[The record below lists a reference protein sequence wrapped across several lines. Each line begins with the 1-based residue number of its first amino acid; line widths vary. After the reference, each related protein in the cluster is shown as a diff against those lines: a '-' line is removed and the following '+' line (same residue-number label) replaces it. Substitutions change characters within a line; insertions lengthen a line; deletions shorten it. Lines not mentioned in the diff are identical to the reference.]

1 MSYFVNKREQLDNAF
16 VSAVFNIDVDEV
28 KRLLASSDV
37 DKTLIDNVCSKEFHF
52 CPINWI
58 TQLWEVI
65 LASPNSWREDCR
77 DRIIKKQKD
86 NLEIKRVLK
95 EKLDIIYTSISL
107 NNNDLW
113 IYRWFADDSFEEF
126 FDCTKEDMINK
137 GHKAIDLDL
146 YYAVNQY
153 NFKEA
158 ERLLE
163 LGANPNHKIPEEGSW
178 CLDLVGGRC
187 SLYCMEISHILLEDQ
202 NQSSRDYRDL
212 AYLLAWGVNEK
223 MYKLLSKYSK

>member
-28 KRLLASSDV
+28 KRLLTSSDV

-65 LASPNSWREDCR
+65 LASPDSWREDCR
-77 DRIIKKQKD
+77 ERIIKKQKD

-107 NNNDLW
+107 DNNDLW
-113 IYRWFADDSFEEF
+113 IYKWFADESFEEF

-153 NFKEA
+153 NFKES
-158 ERLLE
+158 ERLLK
-163 LGANPNHKIPEEGSW
+163 LGANPIYKIPEEGSW

-187 SLYCMEISHILLEDQ
+187 SLYCMEIGHILLEDQ
-202 NQSSRDYRDL
+202 KQSGRDYRDL
-212 AYLLAWGVNEK
+212 AYLLAWGLNEM
-223 MYKLLSKYSK
+223 MYELLSKYNK

>member
-65 LASPNSWREDCR
+65 LASPDSWREDCR
-77 DRIIKKQKD
+77 ERIIKKQKD

-158 ERLLE
+158 ERLLK
-163 LGANPNHKIPEEGSW
+163 LGANPIYKTPEEGSW

-187 SLYCMEISHILLEDQ
+187 SLYCMEIGHILLEDQ
-202 NQSSRDYRDL
+202 KQSGRDYRDL
-212 AYLLAWGVNEK
+212 AYLLAWGLNEM
-223 MYKLLSKYSK
+223 MYELLSKYNK

>member
-1 MSYFVNKREQLDNAF
+1 MSYYVNQREQINDSF

-28 KRLLASSDV
+28 KRLLPLAEY
-37 DKTLIDNVCSKEFHF
+37 DKSLLNNVCSKEWHF

-58 TQLWEVI
+58 TQLWEAI
-65 LASPNSWREDCR
+65 LVSPESWREEYR
-77 DRIIKKQKD
+77 ERIVKKQKD
-86 NLEIKRVLK
+86 NQEIKRILK
-95 EKLDIIYTSISL
+95 ENLNITSTKIELD
-107 NNNDLW
+107 NNDLW
-113 IYRWFADDSFEEF
+113 IYRWFADDPFEEF
-126 FDCTKEDMINK
+126 FDCSKEDMINK

-163 LGANPNHKIPEEGSW
+163 LGADPNRKIPEEGSW

-202 NQSSRDYRDL
+202 NQSGRDYRDL
-212 AYLLAWGVNEK
+212 AYLLAWGVNEM
-223 MYKLLSKYSK
+223 MYKLLTKYSE